1 MSPKKE
7 KSLFEKVMLGLVIG
21 AAVGSV
27 IGASVAPEEGKK
39 TRAKLGNKI
48 KDLTSE
54 FKSQIIDANL
64 VPETPVEPEKPKS
77 FLKKLIDKFTN
88 ETRD

>member
-27 IGASVAPEEGKK
+27 IGASVAPDEGKK

-54 FKSQIIDANL
+54 FKDKIIDTNL
-64 VPETPVEPEKPKS
+64 VPEAPVEPEKPKS
-77 FLKKLIDKFTN
+77 IFRKLLDKLTN